1 MVVSDPPP
9 SPPGAPI
16 SFFPT
21 SSLLLTSPRWYTLPF
36 FPFSSVSL
44 PPPFLL
50 LLPLNSRSCTKARPS
65 FTGALGAKEHGGQS
79 TCVVEAREWS
89 IVEQKGAAGVSS
101 RLLALY
107 WARFPTASQLLWGIG
122 RMCTTGMKSKRGPC
136 LRIHG
141 PMEGGHIS
149 PCLQRV
155 FLDAEGWVLSI
166 KR

>member
-44 PPPFLL
+44 PLRFLL
-50 LLPLNSRSCTKARPS
+50 LLPLNSRSVQRQGQALLGHLGLKNMMISPRVWWRPEN
-65 FTGALGAKEHGGQS
+65 GA
-79 TCVVEAREWS
+79 CVEE
-89 IVEQKGAAGVSS
+89 KGAAGVSS

-166 KR
+166 KK